1 MKIHII
7 CKYRE
12 WKSKYYKMLT
22 FVESGWRIHRNSLDY
37 FSNLDKSKWG
47 FPNSLDGKELVCNAG
62 DLGSIPVLGRSSGEG
77 NGYPPQYSWPGEF
90 HGQRSPAG
98 YTPWGHKQLD
108 TTEWLTL
115 TLSQS
120 ISKYLKMLLYVHIFV
135 VERKGW

>member
-1 MKIHII
+1 
-7 CKYRE
+7 
-12 WKSKYYKMLT
+12 
-22 FVESGWRIHRNSLDY
+22 LDY

-90 HGQRSPAG
+90 HGQRSLAG

-108 TTEWLTL
+108 TTE
-115 TLSQS
+115 
-120 ISKYLKMLLYVHIFV
+120 
-135 VERKGW
+135 